1 MPFYRPLRGDDSFT
15 AVFRGGRRQDG
26 SLIAV
31 RALPNERP
39 EIRIGFNIAK
49 KTGGA
54 VDRNRIRRRL
64 RHILRQLGPVPG
76 YDLVLIA
83 NPRTPSAPYSQL
95 KSETES
101 LLRAAGVT
109 LQGSDVAS

>member
-1 MPFYRPLRGDDSFT
+1 MPFYQPLRGDDSFT
-15 AVFRGGRRQDG
+15 AVFRRGRRQDG
-26 SLIAV
+26 SFIAV

-39 EIRIGFNIAK
+39 EIRVGFNIAK
-49 KTGGA
+49 KMGGA
-54 VDRNRIRRRL
+54 VDRNRVRRRL
-64 RHILRQLGPVPG
+64 RHILKQLDPVAG

-83 NPRTPSAPYSQL
+83 NQRTRSAPYSQL

-109 LQGSDVAS
+109 LQGSDFAS